1 MTPRSSPQIPS
12 QAQTLWLAAMPGLFV
27 VLWSTGFIGSK
38 LGLPY
43 AEPMTFLLIRF
54 VIVAVLLGV
63 VSLVLGAA
71 WPTSWRQVM
80 HLGVAGLLLHGLYLG
95 GVFAAIFHGVAAG
108 VSSLIVGIQ
117 PLLVAAVAGRF
128 LGETVSRLQW
138 VGLVLGVAGV
148 LLVVDDKLAVGE
160 GSALGYGLCV
170 LALFGITI
178 GTVYQKKYCGAVDMR
193 TGNTIQ
199 FAISALGILPFALVF
214 ETMQVDWHP
223 RFVFALAWLC
233 LVLSV
238 GAITLLYLLIRR
250 GAAAKV
256 ASLFYMVPPCTAL
269 IAWPLFGETLGPVAL
284 AGMAATVLG
293 VALVNVKR

>member
-1 MTPRSSPQIPS
+1 MTPHS
-12 QAQTLWLAAMPGLFV
+12 QSNARTLWLATMPGLFV

-38 LGLPY
+38 FGLPY
-43 AEPMTFLLIRF
+43 AEPLTFLLIRF
-54 VIVAVLLGV
+54 VIVAVLLGA
-63 VSLVLGAA
+63 VSLVVRAA
-71 WPTSWRQVM
+71 WPTSPRQIA
-80 HLGVAGLLLHGLYLG
+80 HLAVAGLLLHGVYLG
-95 GVFAAIFHGVAAG
+95 GVFAAIHQGVAAG

-117 PLLVAAVAGRF
+117 PLLVAAVAGPF
-128 LGETVSRLQW
+128 LGEKVSRLQW
-138 VGLVLGVAGV
+138 IGLVLGVAGV

-170 LALFGITI
+170 LALVGITI
-178 GTVYQKKYCGAVDMR
+178 GTVYQKKYCGSVDMR

-199 FAISALGILPFALVF
+199 FAISALGILPFALLF

-238 GAITLLYLLIRR
+238 GAISLLFLLIRR

-284 AGMAATVLG
+284 AGMALTVVG